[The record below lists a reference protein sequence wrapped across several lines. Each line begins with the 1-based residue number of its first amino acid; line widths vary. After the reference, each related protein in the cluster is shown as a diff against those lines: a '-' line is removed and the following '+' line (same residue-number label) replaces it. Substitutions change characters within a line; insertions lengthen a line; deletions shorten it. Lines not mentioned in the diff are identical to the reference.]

1 MKKTLIASAV
11 ALATLASA
19 SAGAQELQ
27 LPKVYGN
34 VQLTLAHDDIESDAN
49 GDSHSLSMGDT
60 GSTIGFSHE
69 HEIRPGLKAF
79 AKAEF
84 EFLADEQ
91 KSGGNGKGGAKGLN
105 RGDQAFIGLQGDFG
119 LVKVGSYD
127 TIYDDAMSDNVYDL
141 FEDVGDNYLTAG
153 TTEGDTITYYSPNY
167 SGLQLAAAVQVNGQA
182 DEDHA
187 FMLVASYE
195 LDSNTK
201 VAFAFD
207 SADNA
212 PRNGLRG
219 DNVTIVDDADV
230 GSAFGVSIAHKLGD
244 IRVAASYETQS
255 DFGDLLGLS
264 GVLTMGENQ
273 FIAAVQYGM
282 PDNNGADD
290 SLVLSLQAL
299 HNLSSNMYVYVEA
312 DWADNWA
319 FEDGAERKKLVLGAT
334 YVF

>member
-27 LPKVYGN
+27 APKVYGN
-34 VQLTLAHDDIESDAN
+34 LQLILAHEDVESDN
-49 GDSHSLSMGDT
+49 PEVDGHSLGMGDT

-69 HEIRPGLKAF
+69 HEIQPGLKAF

-91 KSGGNGKGGAKGLN
+91 KGNGRGLN

-119 LVKVGSYD
+119 TVKVGSYD
-127 TIYDDAMSDNVYDL
+127 TIYDDAISDTVYDL

-153 TTEGDTITYYSPNY
+153 TTEGDTITYYSPVY
-167 SGLQLAAAVQVNGQA
+167 SGLQLAGAVQVNG
-182 DEDHA
+182 DDGEDHSL
-187 FMLVASYE
+187 MLVASYE

-201 VAFAFD
+201 IAFAFD

-212 PRNGLRG
+212 PRN
-219 DNVTIVDDADV
+219 VEDDDEV
-230 GSAFGVSIAHKLGD
+230 GSAFGVSIAHTLGD

-255 DFGDLLGLS
+255 DYGDLLGLS
-264 GVLTMGENQ
+264 GVLTMGKNQ

-282 PDNNGADD
+282 PDDDGTDD

-312 DWADNWA
+312 EWADNWD
-319 FEDGAERKKLVLGAT
+319 FEDGAERKALVLGAT